1 MVFENTDCWDH
12 VNEESGGEIPTANL
26 LAAVAD
32 ELTDLKGEPPTQSKK
47 EKIEPTKKTDS
58 NRPQSLKEIYLKFVE
73 TFVRTTKTKALQE
86 HLGNINVNVVQ
97 NFI

>member
-12 VNEESGGEIPTANL
+12 VNEESGGEIPTPNL
-26 LAAVAD
+26 LAAVAH

-47 EKIEPTKKTDS
+47 EKIEPAKKTDS

-86 HLGNINVNVVQ
+86 HLGNIYVVQ